1 MANLSH
7 NKKATFNYEVLDKYE
22 GGLSLLGFEVKSV
35 KAKQANLEGSY
46 VILRG
51 DELFLVGA
59 TIPPYQVNNTPESYD
74 PLRPR
79 KILVTKK
86 EIKKLSDILN
96 QQGLTLVP
104 ISLYNKGRNIK
115 LEFAVAKG
123 KKKFDKREDIK
134 KRESDRDIK
143 RTLKRIR

>member
-1 MANLSH
+1 MALSR

-22 GGLSLLGFEVKSV
+22 GGLSLLGFEVKSI
-35 KAKQANLEGSY
+35 KANQANLEGSY

-51 DELFLVGA
+51 NELFLVGA
-59 TIPPYQVNNTPESYD
+59 TIPPYQVNNTPEKYD
-74 PLRPR
+74 PVRAR
-79 KILVTKK
+79 KVLVTKK

-104 ISLYNKGRNIK
+104 ISLYNKGNKIK

-134 KRESDRDIK
+134 KRESNRDIK
-143 RTLKRIR
+143 RTLKGKR